1 MVFLL
6 FLLSFFHKSRLL
18 SLSTQ
23 HEEKM
28 TALIS
33 ENNLLAENIQRLQL
47 TISESENEIALLR
60 KNNNNNSNTSGG
72 HNNNSNE
79 NKNSEN
85 ETDNNNN
92 NNNNTS
98 YEALVSQLREE
109 LLSQE
114 NTIRTERLKYESS
127 LRDVSLQLQREKDSS
142 QKLRQELQV
151 RPTKNDL
158 LQLNKRLKLVEEIA
172 FPSESSLKKK
182 QQQQENNEEEE
193 EERGKRARESEGE
206 GEEPEITPII
216 PIEELLAKKIHSIE
230 RELVDSKRSN
240 QELQERDNE
249 QKEQLATYKQSL
261 ENKAKVIER

>member
-1 MVFLL
+1 
-6 FLLSFFHKSRLL
+6 
-18 SLSTQ
+18 
-23 HEEKM
+23 M
-28 TALIS
+28 TALLS

-60 KNNNNNSNTSGG
+60 KNNNSGSNN
-72 HNNNSNE
+72 NNNSNE

-85 ETDNNNN
+85 ETDNNNNN

-127 LRDVSLQLQREKDSS
+127 LRDISLQLQREKDSA

-182 QQQQENNEEEE
+182 QQQQQQENNEDEG
-193 EERGKRARESEGE
+193 EERGKRGIGAREGEGE
-206 GEEPEITPII
+206 GEEPEITPIV

-230 RELVDSKRSN
+230 RELVESKRNN

-249 QKEQLATYKQSL
+249 QKQQLTTYKQSL
-261 ENKAKVIER
+261 ENKTKVIER